1 METTIFDKNHI
12 KIMYGGV
19 SGTDGKFRVA
29 WSTFYDRVFPKG
41 MSITEIKEKTEDVV
55 KESPL
60 GFYYESIQ
68 KVKYEEE
75 TPLSASIE
83 FHQIYVYLNTK
94 YYRIS
99 YPISCNDVKIGFDA
113 RPWDI
118 CIGDMSM
125 RENFI
130 KALNKILDGIFVSA
144 TPVIKGIARTKE
156 KVYTEIFGNTKGYS
170 TIDNEIKI
178 ISHGF
183 DPKES
188 FRKVKKKKK

>member
-12 KIMYGGV
+12 KITYGGF

-29 WSTFYDRVFPKG
+29 WSTFSDRVFPKG

-75 TPLSASIE
+75 TPLSVSIQ
-83 FHQIYVYLNTK
+83 FHQIYVYMNTK

-130 KALNKILDGIFVSA
+130 KALNKILDTIFMSA
-144 TPVIKGIARTKE
+144 TPIKGIARTKE
-156 KVYTEIFGNTKGYS
+156 KVYTEVFGNTNGYS
-170 TIDNEIKI
+170 TVDNEIKI

>member
-1 METTIFDKNHI
+1 MEVTIFDKNHV
-12 KIMYGGV
+12 KITYGGV
-19 SGTDGKFRVA
+19 GKSESKLRVA
-29 WSTFYDRVFPKG
+29 WSTFRERVFPKG
-41 MSITEIKEKTEDVV
+41 MSITTIKEKYEDVI
-55 KESPL
+55 KESRL
-60 GFYYESIQ
+60 GFYYESTQ
-68 KVKYEEE
+68 KVNYEEE
-75 TPLSASIE
+75 TPVSASIE
-83 FHQIYVYLNTK
+83 FHQIYIYLNTK
-94 YYRIS
+94 FYRIS

-130 KALNKILDGIFVSA
+130 KALNKILDEIFVSA
-144 TPVIKGIARTKE
+144 APIKGIARTKE
-156 KVYTEIFGNTKGYS
+156 KVYTEVFGNTKGYS
-170 TIDNEIKI
+170 TVDNEIKI